1 MENLTLDAVK
11 AVIAEAGEALK
22 AKASNAEVKANE
34 AFEKA
39 EALLKSFDKVMS
51 KEEAAE
57 MQKQLD

>member
-1 MENLTLDAVK
+1 MENLTIDAVK

-39 EALLKSFDKVMS
+39 ENLLKSFAGVVT
-51 KEEAAE
+51 KEEDYIHLA
-57 MQKQLD
+57 